1 MQWYMTIKL
10 INSKAIKPL
19 SCTFT
24 NCMSHMIESVSCA
37 TAQSVAT
44 TIFTVYTLNV
54 YVSIDIDANL
64 FLQYLAK
71 THKFKICKYGKMYK
85 D

>member
-71 THKFKICKYGKMYK
+71 IHQFNICKYGKMYK

>member
-1 MQWYMTIKL
+1 MTIKL
-10 INSKAIKPL
+10 INIKAIKPL

-24 NCMSHMIESVSCA
+24 NCMSHMISSVSCA
-37 TAQSVAT
+37 TAQSVAI
-44 TIFTVYTLNV
+44 TIFTVYTLSV
-54 YVSIDIDANL
+54 YVSIDINANL

-71 THKFKICKYGKMYK
+71 IHQFNICKYGKMYK

>member
-1 MQWYMTIKL
+1 MTIKL
-10 INSKAIKPL
+10 INIKTIKPL
-19 SCTFT
+19 TCTFS
-24 NCMSHMIESVSCA
+24 NYMSHMISSVSCA
-37 TAQSVAT
+37 TAQSVAI

-54 YVSIDIDANL
+54 YVSIDINANL

-71 THKFKICKYGKMYK
+71 IHQFNICKYGKMYK

>member
-1 MQWYMTIKL
+1 MTIEL
-10 INSKAIKPL
+10 INIKAIKPL

-37 TAQSVAT
+37 TAQSVAV
-44 TIFTVYTLNV
+44 TIFTVYTLSV
-54 YVSIDIDANL
+54 YVSIDINANL

-71 THKFKICKYGKMYK
+71 IHQFNICKYGKMYK

>member
-1 MQWYMTIKL
+1 MTIKL
-10 INSKAIKPL
+10 INIKAIKPL

-24 NCMSHMIESVSCA
+24 NCMSHMISSVSCA
-37 TAQSVAT
+37 TAQSVAI
-44 TIFTVYTLNV
+44 TIFTVYTLSV
-54 YVSIDIDANL
+54 YVSIDINANL

-71 THKFKICKYGKMYK
+71 IHQFNICKYEKMYK

>member
-1 MQWYMTIKL
+1 MTIKL
-10 INSKAIKPL
+10 INIKAIEPL

-24 NCMSHMIESVSCA
+24 NCMSHMISSVSCA
-37 TAQSVAT
+37 TAQSVAI
-44 TIFTVYTLNV
+44 TIFTVYTLSV
-54 YVSIDIDANL
+54 YVSIDINANL

-71 THKFKICKYGKMYK
+71 IHQFNICKYGKMYK